1 MFFKNSKEIKQR
13 CFWLVY
19 WSHGGFSNHVGS
31 CFSVYVLFVYPY
43 WGTLLIRVRFSR
55 SPLSLFLS
63 CYLGRWDR
71 FHTCRRP
78 ADYLGQVKEVNIHLH
93 QPPGENTSD
102 LFVFYDMSR
111 IVTPN
116 GEEVCFLCWWVK
128 EEKIEKDTKQTNRC
142 KCVGAVHVLMNS
154 LSVPRGDRRA
164 ISLVIR

>member
-31 CFSVYVLFVYPY
+31 CFSVYVVFVYPY

-93 QPPGENTSD
+93 QPPGD
-102 LFVFYDMSR
+102 
-111 IVTPN
+111 I
-116 GEEVCFLCWWVK
+116 CFLCYVK
-128 EEKIEKDTKQTNRC
+128 NCDLKRR
-142 KCVGAVHVLMNS
+142 GVL
-154 LSVPRGDRRA
+154 LSVLVSERRKNRKGYKNKQIGANVSELCMFWWILCQCLAA
-164 ISLVIR
+164 IEELYH

>member
-13 CFWLVY
+13 CFSLVY

-43 WGTLLIRVRFSR
+43 WGTLKIIRVRFSR

-93 QPPGENTSD
+93 QPPGENTIY
-102 LFVFYDMSR
+102 LFSM
-111 IVTPN
+111 
-116 GEEVCFLCWWVK
+116 LCQ
-128 EEKIEKDTKQTNRC
+128 ELCPQTERGFAF
-142 KCVGAVHVLMNS
+142 CVGEWKKKKLTRIQNKQIGANV
-154 LSVPRGDRRA
+154 
-164 ISLVIR
+164 